1 MAVND
6 ELLSI
11 SSGDDAGLS
20 ESEEDDGASYLAQVF
35 EVLLKMCVLSNA
47 MQAPLFT
54 QHDLMQLDLIMDEP
68 RDVEIKI
75 EAAMDE

>member
-11 SSGDDAGLS
+11 SSGDDAGLM
-20 ESEEDDGASYLAQVF
+20 SEEDDGASYLAQVF